1 MINSNA
7 YNYINVLTKAAD
19 ASWTRNEI
27 ITNNLANVDTPGY
40 KRKDVSFQ
48 NYLLQELTSG
58 DSTSLRTRV
67 NDVEVENLN
76 ATVYTDFSE
85 LSYRL
90 DGNNVDID
98 TENAVLPIYSKKN
111 ALAGYENTQQYYNT
125 LQTFQAYDLLSDE
138 AYTHALLQKSL
149 SHELEGQQFFY
160 LQEVFSPSGGSQLQF
175 PILMAEYPFR
185 CKEDIENYLEK
196 NGFDS
201 KNWKQSST

>member
-67 NDVEVENLN
+67 NDVEVGNLN

-98 TENAVLPIYSKKN
+98 TENVEFASNQLYYQTVLDTINHQFSMLK
-111 ALAGYENTQQYYNT
+111 AAM
-125 LQTFQAYDLLSDE
+125 
-138 AYTHALLQKSL
+138 QK
-149 SHELEGQQFFY
+149 
-160 LQEVFSPSGGSQLQF
+160 
-175 PILMAEYPFR
+175 
-185 CKEDIENYLEK
+185 
-196 NGFDS
+196 
-201 KNWKQSST
+201 

>member
-58 DSTSLRTRV
+58 DSTSLRTRI
-67 NDVEVENLN
+67 NDVEVGNLN

-98 TENAVLPIYSKKN
+98 TENVEFASNQLYYQTVLDTINHQFSMLK
-111 ALAGYENTQQYYNT
+111 AAM
-125 LQTFQAYDLLSDE
+125 
-138 AYTHALLQKSL
+138 QK
-149 SHELEGQQFFY
+149 
-160 LQEVFSPSGGSQLQF
+160 
-175 PILMAEYPFR
+175 
-185 CKEDIENYLEK
+185 
-196 NGFDS
+196 
-201 KNWKQSST
+201 